1 MIYKYQ
7 LKVLLSMQTLTASIP
22 LTQRIFDHPTKYRK
36 ALLEANLITGNKDAF
51 SGKSF
56 ICVSLTRF
64 CPVGC
69 KFCFFKSGPVFKK
82 ATHEDLMTPE
92 GMDRFIDFSN
102 NVNLGYL
109 LVSGGGEPMMERKS
123 ILKIIEKVDSERIVL
138 VTSAHW
144 AKTRDAASRYLSD
157 IKNAL
162 SKRSSETTLT
172 VRVSVDSEHTATLTL
187 DPIIN
192 LINLF
197 YEEYYNIPQLELQ
210 IHSLEGDL
218 AIDELIKLL
227 EGEFTILRG
236 KVLESRIS
244 DGKNALKIV
253 PSQELITFNNMQI
266 KVGFAKTFYSNL
278 RVNVH
283 DHKVRQRNIDV
294 YQKDLFDSEDGNPS
308 IVTNKLGNPGLD
320 FWVNYN
326 GNVTTWGNQYLD
338 NLFNLYVDTTD
349 DVINGTLT
357 DPAALAFI
365 EKGAIYRDKV
375 VSEANE
381 IAVMRSKAVNIRDYA
396 GALMFDEA
404 RTRLYFTIRVLQDYI
419 NENRISD
426 KVIQNLSDELK
437 NILKIER
444 ADLIQAYNNSSFTII
459 EETIEKGFD
468 NENILDILEWIRLG
482 HYKLEEKQIQKL
494 VDFYNENVPIE
505 EKISSFNDL
514 RHNIKMQVVRMTEH
528 LTHIK
533 PEALNLEESNSLAS

>member
-1 MIYKYQ
+1 MAQK
-7 LKVLLSMQTLTASIP
+7 
-22 LTQRIFDHPTKYRK
+22 IFDEPVKYRK
-36 ALLEANLITGNKDAF
+36 ALLEANLITGNKEAF

-197 YEEYYNIPQLELQ
+197 YEEYSKVPQLELQ
-210 IHSLEGDL
+210 IHSLEGDF
-218 AIDELIKLL
+218 AIDELVKLL
-227 EGEFTILRG
+227 KDDFEISRE
-236 KVLESRIS
+236 KVSEQRIS

-253 PSQELITFNNMQI
+253 PSQEVIAFNDMKI

-294 YQKDLFDSEDGNPS
+294 YQKDLFESEDGNPS

-338 NLFNLYVDTTD
+338 NLFNLYIDSTD
-349 DVINGTLT
+349 DVIKGTLT

-365 EKGAIYRDKV
+365 EKGAIYRDRV

-404 RTRLYFTIRVLQDYI
+404 RTRLYFTIRALQDYI

-426 KVIQNLSDELK
+426 KAIQDLPNELQD
-437 NILKIER
+437 ILKLEKE
-444 ADLIQAYNNSSFTII
+444 DLINAYNNSSLTIV

-468 NENILDILEWIRLG
+468 NDNILDILEWIRLG
-482 HYKLEEKQIQKL
+482 HYKLEDSQIQKL
-494 VDFYNENVPIE
+494 VDFYNKNVPIE
-505 EKISSFNDL
+505 EKVAGFNDL
-514 RHNIKMQVVRMTEH
+514 RNNLKMQVVRMTEH

-533 PEALNLEESNSLAS
+533 PEALNINQLETVEQYATA